1 MLRTDVLQSG
11 FRKELEA
18 RLEDMKQ
25 SRVELERLYA
35 RRVDDGRIDDPENAE
50 YKENCM
56 KTIRAAE
63 AAFNSYSG
71 SVRSIK
77 SVLDA

>member
-11 FRKELEA
+11 FRKELDA

-25 SRVELERLYA
+25 NRVELERLYA
-35 RRVDDGRIDDPENAE
+35 RRVDDAAIDNAENTE
-50 YKENCM
+50 YKELCM
-56 KTIRAAE
+56 KALRSAE
-63 AAFNSYSG
+63 SAFNSYSG

-77 SVLDA
+77 SVLET